1 MSSAARPRCF
11 LDIAFDGKSVG
22 RIEVEVRPDVAP
34 KTVENFVGLCNGT
47 SSGLGYK
54 GLTLHR
60 IIPGFMAQGGNCG
73 SSIFGQPF
81 PDESFELRHS
91 GRGVLSMANRGPNT
105 NNCQF
110 FICFTVTP
118 HLGGKHVTAFF
129 NCFTATPHL
138 DRVVFG
144 KVVID
149 CQFFIC
155 FTATP
160 HLDGK
165 HAAFKM
171 LIAVGGWLCVG
182 AITSLFNLLLPFPL
196 LLPSFPPTPSDCQ
209 FFICFTATPHLDG
222 GHQEGGRR

>member
-11 LDIAFDGKSVG
+11 LDIAFDGQSVG

-81 PDESFELRHS
+81 PDESFELKHS

-110 FICFTVTP
+110 FICFT
-118 HLGGKHVTAFF
+118 
-129 NCFTATPHL
+129 
-138 DRVVFG
+138 
-144 KVVID
+144 
-149 CQFFIC
+149 
-155 FTATP
+155 ATP

-165 HAAFKM
+165 HVVFGKVVSGM
-171 LIAVGGWLCVG
+171 DVVDKLESVGSDSGK
-182 AITSLFNLLLPFPL
+182 TSVEV
-196 LLPSFPPTPSDCQ
+196 TIQDCGQ
-209 FFICFTATPHLDG
+209 LV
-222 GHQEGGRR
+222 

>member
-11 LDIAFDGKSVG
+11 LDIAFDGQFVG

-60 IIPGFMAQGGNCG
+60 IIPGFMAQVRVAPQTA
-73 SSIFGQPF
+73 SS
-81 PDESFELRHS
+81 SSASLLR
-91 GRGVLSMANRGPNT
+91 LTWTA
-105 NNCQF
+105 
-110 FICFTVTP
+110 VT
-118 HLGGKHVTAFF
+118 
-129 NCFTATPHL
+129 
-138 DRVVFG
+138 R
-144 KVVID
+144 KVVIDDGCACALVLPTNSLSMLASPPPLPTLSD

-165 HAAFKM
+165 HVVFGKVVSGM
-171 LIAVGGWLCVG
+171 DVVDKLESVGSDSGK
-182 AITSLFNLLLPFPL
+182 TSVEV
-196 LLPSFPPTPSDCQ
+196 TIQDCGQ
-209 FFICFTATPHLDG
+209 LV
-222 GHQEGGRR
+222 